1 MNVYRNADNRYEC
14 QQLAKQLRLQFF
26 KEIEE
31 LGHLGT
37 WNEQTVIAKKLNVG
51 QLMLEQEF
59 LAEYF
64 KKSDNPIEHRETILR
79 LAVNGQFS
87 YEDESGEKISLDRV
101 YYENLVFKDSER
113 VHNQTVEDNE
123 FKIVDAQQTQLL
135 ELFNKHKDKL
145 TPYNNPPR

>member
-1 MNVYRNADNRYEC
+1 
-14 QQLAKQLRLQFF
+14 
-26 KEIEE
+26 
-31 LGHLGT
+31 
-37 WNEQTVIAKKLNVG
+37 
-51 QLMLEQEF
+51 MLEQEF

-135 ELFNKHKDKL
+135 ELFNKHKDI
-145 TPYNNPPR
+145 NDIS